1 MSMIEMSPARSFR
14 MTDHK
19 QMTPEEQ
26 WRYAEPTL
34 RWHGWGSPVGLGI
47 VLLCASIAAVLVRL
61 AILGF

>member
-1 MSMIEMSPARSFR
+1 
-14 MTDHK
+14 MTDPK
-19 QMTPEEQ
+19 RLSPEEQ

-47 VLLCASIAAVLVRL
+47 VLVCLGAAALLARL